1 MTQEFTI
8 SDHGPYLLADFF
20 GEFSV
25 ATGKRCIDSMVE
37 AAIASGRRRV
47 LLDCRRMTG
56 EMPIIARFQVA
67 EYSQKTRGAIDRIAL
82 LNRPEVVL
90 PDNFV
95 EHVAVNRG
103 VNLKIFTDFDQAER
117 WLTETPSGDT

>member
-8 SDHGPYLLADFF
+8 SDQGPYLLTDFC
-20 GEFSV
+20 GEFS
-25 ATGKRCIDSMVE
+25 AAAGKRCIDGMRE
-37 AAIASGRRRV
+37 AAIASGRRKV
-47 LLDCRRMTG
+47 LLDCRTMTG
-56 EMPIIARFQVA
+56 DMPIIARFQVA

-82 LNRPEVVL
+82 VNRPEVVL

-95 EHVAVNRG
+95 ENVAVNRG

-117 WLTETPSGDT
+117 WLTDAPNPSG

>member
-8 SDHGPYLLADFF
+8 SDQGPYLLTDFC
-20 GEFSV
+20 GEFS
-25 ATGKRCIDSMVE
+25 AAAGMRE

-47 LLDCRRMTG
+47 LLDCRTMT
-56 EMPIIARFQVA
+56 EDMPIIARFQVA

-82 LNRPEVVL
+82 VNRPEVVL

-117 WLTETPSGDT
+117 WLTDAPNPSG